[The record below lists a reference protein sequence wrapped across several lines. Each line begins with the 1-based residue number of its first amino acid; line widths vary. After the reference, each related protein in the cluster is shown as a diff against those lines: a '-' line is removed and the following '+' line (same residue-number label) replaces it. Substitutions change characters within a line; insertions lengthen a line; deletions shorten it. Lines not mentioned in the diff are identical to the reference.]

1 VGIFDAVQKP
11 RDSPAARRATYF
23 QRLGPGFKLASKL
36 QLNPRRC
43 FMSYRVLQLSPL
55 SSTRTTRSRIA
66 VPESWSVRSEPS
78 LDTGFWFECDPDFDQ
93 GNAYDRT
100 KWGALSGMALS
111 VAVSASFW
119 AGVVWI
125 AARAWR

>member
-1 VGIFDAVQKP
+1 VGISDAVQKP
-11 RDSPAARRATYF
+11 LDSPALRRATYF
-23 QRLGPGFKLASKL
+23 QRLGPGFKLASEL

-55 SSTRTTRSRIA
+55 SSTRTTRRRIA
-66 VPESWSVRSEPS
+66 VKESWIVRSEPS
-78 LDTGFWFECDPDFDQ
+78 FDPGFWFEYDPDFDQ

-100 KWGALSGMALS
+100 KLSVLSGLALS
-111 VAVSASFW
+111 VAFSASFW

-125 AARAWR
+125 VARAWR